1 MLLSFKTSNFKSF
14 LDEVELKMTPAPK
27 IKGMDYSII
36 KQTSNKKEIKALS
49 TSIIYGSNASGKT
62 NIVSAMDVFRN
73 IILNGNIRNREKIAT
88 PDYAVWRLELIPNFN
103 SLKQE
108 PTTFDIEFNIE
119 DVLVKYGISIDLG
132 NFLAGEYHR
141 KIIREILIIDNK
153 EIYERKE
160 KEISFEE
167 KNLKKYIP
175 DNIDLNQVEALAINN
190 LDDEELFLCN
200 GFKNLYSKTLY
211 DKITRWIGQNFI
223 VAFRSNDLTI
233 TDLTNGKE
241 ELTRYYNKIAK
252 LIGTSTERIELVDD
266 EKGNQIML
274 SVFAKL
280 TESNNLNAVP
290 SEIVE
295 SLGTFRFLGLF
306 PIFKRALDIGATLVM
321 DELDASI
328 NPMIIISLINIF
340 HDEQINKNG
349 AQLIFNTHN
358 PIFLN
363 KNIVR
368 RDEIKFVE
376 KNDTTRVSELYAL
389 SDFGTS
395 GEGSVRKNEDYL
407 KNYYTNKYGAIKFI
421 DLSEVFKSKE

>member
-167 KNLKKYIP
+167 KNLKKY
-175 DNIDLNQVEALAINN
+175 
-190 LDDEELFLCN
+190 
-200 GFKNLYSKTLY
+200 
-211 DKITRWIGQNFI
+211 
-223 VAFRSNDLTI
+223 
-233 TDLTNGKE
+233 
-241 ELTRYYNKIAK
+241 
-252 LIGTSTERIELVDD
+252 
-266 EKGNQIML
+266 
-274 SVFAKL
+274 
-280 TESNNLNAVP
+280 
-290 SEIVE
+290 
-295 SLGTFRFLGLF
+295 
-306 PIFKRALDIGATLVM
+306 
-321 DELDASI
+321 
-328 NPMIIISLINIF
+328 
-340 HDEQINKNG
+340 
-349 AQLIFNTHN
+349 
-358 PIFLN
+358 
-363 KNIVR
+363 
-368 RDEIKFVE
+368 
-376 KNDTTRVSELYAL
+376 
-389 SDFGTS
+389 
-395 GEGSVRKNEDYL
+395 
-407 KNYYTNKYGAIKFI
+407 
-421 DLSEVFKSKE
+421 